1 MLNYLWAGM
10 LLLGIVYA
18 AFNGTLPEVTES
30 CLNGAKEAVELCLSV
45 AGVVAFWN
53 GLMTIAKES
62 GLVSL
67 AARRVRPF
75 LVWLMPGLKGQD
87 EAMDAISVNMAANV
101 LGLGW
106 AATPAGLQAMEAL
119 AALEEKRRKGEAE
132 INVGRDWKGADVV
145 KGGCAAKSQVSMEYR
160 TVGER
165 GTAKSNG
172 SWGRGKMPV
181 GIASNEMCTFLIL
194 NISSLQLIPVNVIAY
209 RSQYGSVDPAAVVGP
224 GIVATAVSTGVAVI
238 FCKMM
243 NRRKASGK
251 T

>member
-1 MLNYLWAGM
+1 MLNFLWAGM

-18 AFNGTLPEVTES
+18 AFNGTLPEVTEG

-87 EAMDAISVNMAANV
+87 EALDAISVNMAANV

-119 AALEEKRRKGEAE
+119 AALEE
-132 INVGRDWKGADVV
+132 
-145 KGGCAAKSQVSMEYR
+145 
-160 TVGER
+160 
-165 GTAKSNG
+165 
-172 SWGRGKMPV
+172 MPV

-224 GIVATAVSTGVAVI
+224 GIVATAVSTGVAVV

-251 T
+251 K

>member
-1 MLNYLWAGM
+1 MLNFLWAGM

-18 AFNGTLPEVTES
+18 AFAGTLPEVTEG

-67 AARRVRPF
+67 AARGVRPF
-75 LVWLMPGLKGQD
+75 LVWLMPGLKGCE
-87 EAMDAISVNMAANV
+87 EALDAISVDMAANV

-119 AALEEKRRKGEAE
+119 EEIEEERRKGEYVMGSE
-132 INVGRDWKGADVV
+132 GAR
-145 KGGCAAKSQVSMEYR
+145 KSDDTMESGITR
-160 TVGER
+160 KNGKEKSSGER
-165 GTAKSNG
+165 RRDG
-172 SWGRGKMPV
+172 MPV
-181 GIASNEMCTFLIL
+181 GVASNEMCTFLIL

-224 GIVATAVSTGVAVI
+224 GILATAVSTGVAII

-243 NRRKASGK
+243 NRRG
-251 T
+251 

>member
-1 MLNYLWAGM
+1 MLNFLWAGM

-18 AFNGTLPEVTES
+18 AFTGTLPEVTEG

-87 EAMDAISVNMAANV
+87 GALDAISVNMAANV

-106 AATPAGLQAMEAL
+106 AATPAGLKAMEDL
-119 AALEEKRRKGEAE
+119 QKIEEERRRGQSQMLKADKSLRQTWHEKAMPKGVA
-132 INVGRDWKGADVV
+132 N
-145 KGGCAAKSQVSMEYR
+145 
-160 TVGER
+160 
-165 GTAKSNG
+165 
-172 SWGRGKMPV
+172 
-181 GIASNEMCTFLIL
+181 NEMCTFLIM

-224 GIVATAVSTGVAVI
+224 GIVATAVSTGVAVV
-238 FCKMM
+238 FCKIM
-243 NRRKASGK
+243 NRRRRA
-251 T
+251 

>member
-1 MLNYLWAGM
+1 MLNFLWAGM

-18 AFNGTLPEVTES
+18 AFNGTLPEVTEG

-62 GLVSL
+62 GLV
-67 AARRVRPF
+67 
-75 LVWLMPGLKGQD
+75 PGLKGQD
-87 EAMDAISVNMAANV
+87 EALDAISVNMAANV

-106 AATPAGLQAMEAL
+106 AATPAGLKAMEK
-119 AALEEKRRKGEAE
+119 LEKIEEERR
-132 INVGRDWKGADVV
+132 RDQA
-145 KGGCAAKSQVSMEYR
+145 QMLPTEQRNLRR
-160 TVGER
+160 T
-165 GTAKSNG
+165 
-172 SWGRGKMPV
+172 WHGKAMPEGV
-181 GIASNEMCTFLIL
+181 ANNEMCTFLIL

-224 GIVATAVSTGVAVI
+224 GIVATAVSTGVAVV

-251 T
+251 K

>member
-1 MLNYLWAGM
+1 MLNFLWAGM

-18 AFNGTLPEVTES
+18 AFNGTLPEVTEG

-62 GLVSL
+62 GLGSL

-87 EAMDAISVNMAANV
+87 EALDAISVNMAANV

-106 AATPAGLQAMEAL
+106 AATPAGLKAMEK
-119 AALEEKRRKGEAE
+119 LEKIEEERR
-132 INVGRDWKGADVV
+132 RDQA
-145 KGGCAAKSQVSMEYR
+145 QMLPTEQRNLRR
-160 TVGER
+160 T
-165 GTAKSNG
+165 
-172 SWGRGKMPV
+172 WHGKAMPEGV
-181 GIASNEMCTFLIL
+181 ANNEMCTFLIL

-224 GIVATAVSTGVAVI
+224 GIVATAVSTGVAVV

-251 T
+251 K

>member
-18 AFNGTLPEVTES
+18 AFNGTLPEVTEG
-30 CLNGAKEAVELCLSV
+30 CLNGGKEALELCLSV

-87 EAMDAISVNMAANV
+87 EALDAISVNMAANV

-119 AALEEKRRKGEAE
+119 EKIEEKRRKRTVEMNAGKARK
-132 INVGRDWKGADVV
+132 VADAVE
-145 KGGCAAKSQVSMEYR
+145 GGCIAKNQDTIGVR
-160 TVGER
+160 TVGKC
-165 GTAKSNG
+165 GTVKNFG
-172 SWGRGKMPV
+172 SWLKGAVPV
-181 GIASNEMCTFLIL
+181 GVASNEMCTFLIL

-224 GIVATAVSTGVAVI
+224 VIVSTPVITVVAVM
-238 FCKMM
+238 FCRIM
-243 NRRKASGK
+243 NRRRKV
-251 T
+251 

>member
-1 MLNYLWAGM
+1 MLNFLWAGM

-18 AFNGTLPEVTES
+18 AFTGTLPEVTEG

-75 LVWLMPGLKGQD
+75 LVWLMPGIKGQD
-87 EAMDAISVNMAANV
+87 EALDAISVNMAANV

-106 AATPAGLQAMEAL
+106 AATPAGLKAMEE
-119 AALEEKRRKGEAE
+119 LEKIEQERRRAQSQMLSEDKGLRRTWKWKAMPKGVANNE
-132 INVGRDWKGADVV
+132 I
-145 KGGCAAKSQVSMEYR
+145 
-160 TVGER
+160 
-165 GTAKSNG
+165 
-172 SWGRGKMPV
+172 
-181 GIASNEMCTFLIL
+181 CTFLIL

-224 GIVATAVSTGVAVI
+224 GIVATAVSTGVAVV
-238 FCKMM
+238 FCKIM
-243 NRRKASGK
+243 NQKRRA
-251 T
+251 

>member
-1 MLNYLWAGM
+1 MLNFLWAGM
-10 LLLGIVYA
+10 LLLGVVYA
-18 AFNGTLPEVTES
+18 AFTGTLPEVTEG

-87 EAMDAISVNMAANV
+87 EALDAISVNMAANV

-106 AATPAGLQAMEAL
+106 AATPAGLIAMEE
-119 AALEEKRRKGEAE
+119 LEKIEEERRRAQSQMLSEDKSLRRTWHGKAMPKGMA
-132 INVGRDWKGADVV
+132 N
-145 KGGCAAKSQVSMEYR
+145 
-160 TVGER
+160 
-165 GTAKSNG
+165 
-172 SWGRGKMPV
+172 
-181 GIASNEMCTFLIL
+181 NEMGTFLIL

-224 GIVATAVSTGVAVI
+224 GIVATAVSTGVAII
-238 FCKMM
+238 FCRIM
-243 NRRKASGK
+243 NRRKK
-251 T
+251 RV

>member
-1 MLNYLWAGM
+1 MLNFLWAGM

-18 AFNGTLPEVTES
+18 AFNGTLPEVTEG

-87 EAMDAISVNMAANV
+87 EALDAISVNMAANV

-119 AALEEKRRKGEAE
+119 EEIEEERRKGEYVMGSE
-132 INVGRDWKGADVV
+132 GAR
-145 KGGCAAKSQVSMEYR
+145 KSDDTMESGITR
-160 TVGER
+160 KNGKEKSSGER
-165 GTAKSNG
+165 RRDG
-172 SWGRGKMPV
+172 MPV
-181 GIASNEMCTFLIL
+181 GVASNEMCTFLIL

-224 GIVATAVSTGVAVI
+224 GILATAVSTGVAII

-243 NRRKASGK
+243 NRRG
-251 T
+251 

>member
-87 EAMDAISVNMAANV
+87 DALDAISVNMAANV

-106 AATPAGLQAMEAL
+106 AAAPAGLKAMEAL
-119 AALEEKRRKGEAE
+119 EKIEEERRRAQSQMLSEEKSSRQTRHRKAMP
-132 INVGRDWKGADVV
+132 KGVA
-145 KGGCAAKSQVSMEYR
+145 
-160 TVGER
+160 
-165 GTAKSNG
+165 N
-172 SWGRGKMPV
+172 
-181 GIASNEMCTFLIL
+181 NEMCTFLIL

-224 GIVATAVSTGVAVI
+224 GIVATAVSTGVAVV
-238 FCKMM
+238 FCKIM
-243 NRRKASGK
+243 NQKRRA
-251 T
+251 

>member
-1 MLNYLWAGM
+1 MLNFLWAGM

-18 AFNGTLPEVTES
+18 AFNGTLPEVTEG

-87 EAMDAISVNMAANV
+87 EALDAISVNMAANV

-106 AATPAGLQAMEAL
+106 AATPAGLSAMKQLKKLDA
-119 AALEEKRRKGEAE
+119 
-132 INVGRDWKGADVV
+132 
-145 KGGCAAKSQVSMEYR
+145 R
-160 TVGER
+160 TGYA
-165 GTAKSNG
+165 TDA
-172 SWGRGKMPV
+172 
-181 GIASNEMCTFLIL
+181 MCDFLIL
-194 NISSLQLIPVNVIAY
+194 NISSLQLIPVNIIAY
-209 RSQYGSVDPAAVVGP
+209 RTEYGAVNPVAVVGP
-224 GIVATAVSTGVAVI
+224 AILATCVSTGAAI
-238 FCKMM
+238 LFIKL
-243 NRRKASGK
+243 RHLLSSSR
-251 T
+251 

>member
-1 MLNYLWAGM
+1 MLNFLWAGM
-10 LLLGIVYA
+10 LLLGVVYA
-18 AFNGTLPEVTES
+18 AFTGTLPEVTEG

-87 EAMDAISVNMAANV
+87 EALDAISVNMAANV

-106 AATPAGLQAMEAL
+106 AATPAGLIAMEE
-119 AALEEKRRKGEAE
+119 LEKIEEERRRAQSQMLSEDKSLRQTWHGKAMPKGMA
-132 INVGRDWKGADVV
+132 N
-145 KGGCAAKSQVSMEYR
+145 
-160 TVGER
+160 
-165 GTAKSNG
+165 
-172 SWGRGKMPV
+172 
-181 GIASNEMCTFLIL
+181 NEMCSFLIL

-224 GIVATAVSTGVAVI
+224 GIVATAVSTGVAII
-238 FCKMM
+238 FCRIM
-243 NRRKASGK
+243 NRRKK
-251 T
+251 RV

>member
-1 MLNYLWAGM
+1 MLNFLWAGM

-18 AFNGTLPEVTES
+18 AFAGTLPEVTEG

-75 LVWLMPGLKGQD
+75 LVWLMPGLKGRE
-87 EAMDAISVNMAANV
+87 EALDAISVNMAANV

-106 AATPAGLQAMEAL
+106 AATPAGLKAMEAL
-119 AALEEKRRKGEAE
+119 EELEEERRKEKDKTVVDAG
-132 INVGRDWKGADVV
+132 NVRKGLDTMDTGSAWKNG
-145 KGGCAAKSQVSMEYR
+145 KAKNFGDRLRSGV
-160 TVGER
+160 
-165 GTAKSNG
+165 
-172 SWGRGKMPV
+172 PV
-181 GIASNEMCTFLIL
+181 GVASNEMCTFLIL

-224 GIVATAVSTGVAVI
+224 GIVATAVSTGVAVV
-238 FCKMM
+238 FCKIM
-243 NRRKASGK
+243 NRKR
-251 T
+251 TV

>member
-18 AFNGTLPEVTES
+18 AFNGTLPEVTEG
-30 CLNGAKEAVELCLSV
+30 CLNGGKEALELCLSV

-87 EAMDAISVNMAANV
+87 EALDAISVNMAANV

-119 AALEEKRRKGEAE
+119 EKIEEKRRKRTVEMNAGKARK
-132 INVGRDWKGADVV
+132 VADAVE
-145 KGGCAAKSQVSMEYR
+145 GGCIAKNQDTIGVR
-160 TVGER
+160 TVGKC
-165 GTAKSNG
+165 GTVKNFG
-172 SWGRGKMPV
+172 SWLKGAVPV
-181 GIASNEMCTFLIL
+181 GVASNEMCTFLIL

-224 GIVATAVSTGVAVI
+224 GIMATAVSTGVAVV
-238 FCKMM
+238 FCKIM
-243 NRRKASGK
+243 NRRRRA
-251 T
+251 

>member
-1 MLNYLWAGM
+1 MLNFLWAGM

-18 AFNGTLPEVTES
+18 AFAGTLPEVTEG

-75 LVWLMPGLKGQD
+75 LVWIMPGLKGRE
-87 EAMDAISVNMAANV
+87 EALDAISVNMAANV

-106 AATPAGLQAMEAL
+106 AATPAGLKAMEAL
-119 AALEEKRRKGEAE
+119 EEIEEERRKG
-132 INVGRDWKGADVV
+132 K
-145 KGGCAAKSQVSMEYR
+145 
-160 TVGER
+160 
-165 GTAKSNG
+165 NG
-172 SWGRGKMPV
+172 IPV
-181 GIASNEMCTFLIL
+181 GVASNEMCTFLIL

-224 GIVATAVSTGVAVI
+224 GIVATAVSTGVAII

-243 NRRKASGK
+243 NRRN
-251 T
+251 

>member
-1 MLNYLWAGM
+1 MLNFLWAGM

-18 AFNGTLPEVTES
+18 AFAGTLPEVTEG
-30 CLNGAKEAVELCLSV
+30 CLNGGKEAVELCLSV

-87 EAMDAISVNMAANV
+87 EALDAISVNMAANV

-119 AALEEKRRKGEAE
+119 EKIEEKRRKRTVEMNAGKARK
-132 INVGRDWKGADVV
+132 VADAVE
-145 KGGCAAKSQVSMEYR
+145 GGCIAKNQDTIGVR
-160 TVGER
+160 TVGKC
-165 GTAKSNG
+165 GTVKNFG
-172 SWGRGKMPV
+172 SWLKGAVPV
-181 GIASNEMCTFLIL
+181 GVASNEMCTFLIL

-224 GIVATAVSTGVAVI
+224 GIVATAVSTGVAVV
-238 FCKMM
+238 FCKIM
-243 NRRKASGK
+243 NRRRRA
-251 T
+251 